1 VKVGEKG
8 LVEEHETT
16 NAVDIL
22 KKMVKKFGENIER
35 GRARARARERER
47 ERERERISRRFV

>member
-35 GRARARARERER
+35 GRGRGRERER
-47 ERERERISRRFV
+47 ERERVFHVGLFD

>member
-35 GRARARARERER
+35 GRGRGRERER